1 MDDDKRIYLGQH
13 FLVDFNIISKII
25 GSCNVAKTDVVL
37 ELGTGYGYL
46 TKEISRL
53 VYAVYSYEIEKEL
66 YSGAKSYLSNERN
79 AKIFNEDFFEKCHIE
94 FDFFLSNVPYSR
106 SKEVVKWLS
115 FHEFREAILL
125 VQKEFSEKLIARPG
139 DPNFSVIS
147 VISQYCFDI
156 EPLFDVKKDS
166 FLPPPQIE
174 SKVVRL
180 RRNTKKMT
188 KDIIYNLEYLFS
200 RRNKKIIS
208 LLADNPVSNNKI
220 DELDAES
227 LVKFC
232 NKLIDLKQ

>member
-1 MDDDKRIYLGQH
+1 LDDDKRIYLGQH

-66 YSGAKSYLSNERN
+66 YSEAKSYLSNERN
-79 AKIFNEDFFEKCHIE
+79 VKIFNIDFFEKSHIE

-115 FHEFREAILL
+115 FHQFREAILL
-125 VQKEFSEKLIARPG
+125 VQKEFSEKLIACPG
-139 DPNFSVIS
+139 DANYSVIS
-147 VISQYCFDI
+147 VVSQYCFDI
-156 EPLFDVKKDS
+156 EQLFDVKKDS
-166 FLPPPQIE
+166 FLPRPQIE

-180 RRNTKKMT
+180 RRNAKKMNN
-188 KDIIYNLEYLFS
+188 DIIYNLEHLFS
-200 RRNKKIIS
+200 RRNKKIMSRI
-208 LLADNPVSNNKI
+208 ADNRVINKKI

-227 LVKFC
+227 LVRLC

>member
-66 YSGAKSYLSNERN
+66 YSEAKSYLSNERN

-174 SKVVRL
+174 SKVVSL

>member
-1 MDDDKRIYLGQH
+1 LDDDKRIYLGQH

-66 YSGAKSYLSNERN
+66 YSEAKSYLLNERN
-79 AKIFNEDFFEKCHIE
+79 ATIFNEDFFEKCHIE

>member
-1 MDDDKRIYLGQH
+1 LDDEKRIYLGQH
-13 FLVDFNIISKII
+13 FLVDFNIISKITR
-25 GSCNVAKTDVVL
+25 SCNVAETDVVL

-66 YSGAKSYLSNERN
+66 YSEAKSYLSNERN
-79 AKIFNEDFFEKCHIE
+79 VKIFNIDFFEKSHIE

-115 FHEFREAILL
+115 FHQFREAILL
-125 VQKEFSEKLIARPG
+125 VQKEFSEKLIACPG
-139 DPNFSVIS
+139 DANYSVIS
-147 VISQYCFDI
+147 VVSQYCFDI

-166 FLPPPQIE
+166 FLPRPQIE

-180 RRNTKKMT
+180 RRNAKKMNN
-188 KDIIYNLEYLFS
+188 DIIYNLEHLFS
-200 RRNKKIIS
+200 RRNKKIMSRI
-208 LLADNPVSNNKI
+208 ADNRVINKKI

-227 LVKFC
+227 LVRLC

>member
-1 MDDDKRIYLGQH
+1 LDDEKRIYLGQH
-13 FLVDFNIISKII
+13 FLVDFNIISKITR
-25 GSCNVAKTDVVL
+25 SCNVAETDVVL

-66 YSGAKSYLSNERN
+66 YSEAKSYLSNERN
-79 AKIFNEDFFEKCHIE
+79 VKIFNIDFFEKSHIE

-115 FHEFREAILL
+115 FHQFREAILL
-125 VQKEFSEKLIARPG
+125 VQKEFSEKLIACPG
-139 DPNFSVIS
+139 DANYSVIS
-147 VISQYCFDI
+147 VVSQYCFDI
-156 EPLFDVKKDS
+156 EQLFDVKKDS
-166 FLPPPQIE
+166 FLPRPQIE

-180 RRNTKKMT
+180 RRNAKKMNN
-188 KDIIYNLEYLFS
+188 DIIYNLEHLFS
-200 RRNKKIIS
+200 RRNKKIMSRI
-208 LLADNPVSNNKI
+208 ADNRVINKKI

-227 LVKFC
+227 LVRLC

>member
-66 YSGAKSYLSNERN
+66 YSEAKSYLSNERN

>member
-1 MDDDKRIYLGQH
+1 LDDDKRIYLGQH

-66 YSGAKSYLSNERN
+66 YSEAKSYLSNERN

-115 FHEFREAILL
+115 FREFREAILM

-147 VISQYCFDI
+147 VISQYCFDV

-188 KDIIYNLEYLFS
+188 KDIIFSLEYLFS

>member
-1 MDDDKRIYLGQH
+1 LDDDKRIYLGQH

-66 YSGAKSYLSNERN
+66 YSEAKSNLSNERN

-115 FHEFREAILL
+115 FREFREAILM

-147 VISQYCFDI
+147 VISQYCFDV

-188 KDIIYNLEYLFS
+188 KDIIFSLEYLFS

-208 LLADNPVSNNKI
+208 LLADNPVSYNKI
-220 DELDAES
+220 DELDAEC

>member
-66 YSGAKSYLSNERN
+66 YSEAKSYLSNERN

-180 RRNTKKMT
+180 RRNTKKMS

>member
-66 YSGAKSYLSNERN
+66 YSEAKSYLSNERN

-115 FHEFREAILL
+115 FREFREAILM

-147 VISQYCFDI
+147 VISQYCFDV

-180 RRNTKKMT
+180 RRNAKKMNN
-188 KDIIYNLEYLFS
+188 DIIYNLEHLFS
-200 RRNKKIIS
+200 RRNKKIMSRI
-208 LLADNPVSNNKI
+208 ADNRVINKKI

-227 LVKFC
+227 LVRLC

>member
-1 MDDDKRIYLGQH
+1 LDDEKRIYLGQH
-13 FLVDFNIISKII
+13 FLVDFNIISKITR
-25 GSCNVAKTDVVL
+25 SCNVAETDVVL

-66 YSGAKSYLSNERN
+66 YSEAKSYLSNERN
-79 AKIFNEDFFEKCHIE
+79 VKIFNIDFFEKSHIE

-115 FHEFREAILL
+115 FHQFREAILL
-125 VQKEFSEKLIARPG
+125 VQKEFSEKLIACPG
-139 DPNFSVIS
+139 DANYSVIS
-147 VISQYCFDI
+147 VVSQYCFDI

-166 FLPPPQIE
+166 FLPRPQIE

-180 RRNTKKMT
+180 RRTAKKMNN
-188 KDIIYNLEYLFS
+188 DIIYNLEHLFS
-200 RRNKKIIS
+200 RRNKKIMSRI
-208 LLADNPVSNNKI
+208 ADNPVINKKI

-227 LVKFC
+227 LVRLC
-232 NKLIDLKQ
+232 NKLIDFKQ

>member
-1 MDDDKRIYLGQH
+1 LDDDKRIYLGQH

-66 YSGAKSYLSNERN
+66 YSEAKSYLSNERN

-115 FHEFREAILL
+115 FREFREAILM

-188 KDIIYNLEYLFS
+188 KDIIFSLEYLFS

-208 LLADNPVSNNKI
+208 YLADNPVSYNKI

>member
-1 MDDDKRIYLGQH
+1 MDDEKRIYLGQH
-13 FLVDFNIISKII
+13 FLVDCNIISQII
-25 GSCNVAKTDVVL
+25 RSCRVGKTDVVL

-66 YSGAKSYLSNERN
+66 YSEAKRYLSNERN
-79 AKIFNEDFFEKCHIE
+79 VKIFNIDFFEKPHIE
-94 FDFFLSNVPYSR
+94 FDFFLSNLPYSR
-106 SKEVVKWLS
+106 SKDVVKWLS

-139 DPNFSVIS
+139 DANYSIIS

-156 EPLFDVKKDS
+156 EPLFDVKKEA

-180 RRNTKKMT
+180 RRNAKKMT
-188 KDIIYNLEYLFS
+188 KDIVYKLEHLFS

-208 LLADNPVSNNKI
+208 LITDNSLANKKI
-220 DELDAES
+220 DELDAEN

>member
-1 MDDDKRIYLGQH
+1 LDDEKRIYLGQH
-13 FLVDFNIISKII
+13 FLVDFNIISKITR
-25 GSCNVAKTDVVL
+25 SCNVAETDVVL

-66 YSGAKSYLSNERN
+66 YSEAKSYLSNERN
-79 AKIFNEDFFEKCHIE
+79 VKIFNIDFFEKSHIE

-115 FHEFREAILL
+115 FHQFREAILL
-125 VQKEFSEKLIARPG
+125 VQKEFSEKLIACPG
-139 DPNFSVIS
+139 DANYSVIS
-147 VISQYCFDI
+147 VVSQYCFDI
-156 EPLFDVKKDS
+156 EQLFDVKKDS
-166 FLPPPQIE
+166 FLPRPQIE

-180 RRNTKKMT
+180 RRNAKKMNN
-188 KDIIYNLEYLFS
+188 DIIYNLEHLFS
-200 RRNKKIIS
+200 RRNKKIMSRI
-208 LLADNPVSNNKI
+208 ADNPVINKKI

-227 LVKFC
+227 LVRLC

>member
-1 MDDDKRIYLGQH
+1 LDDEKRIYLGQH

-25 GSCNVAKTDVVL
+25 RSCNIAETDVVL

-66 YSGAKSYLSNERN
+66 YSEAKSYLSNERN
-79 AKIFNEDFFEKCHIE
+79 VKIFNIDFFEKSHIE

-115 FHEFREAILL
+115 FQEFREAILL
-125 VQKEFSEKLIARPG
+125 VQKEFSEKLIACPG
-139 DPNFSVIS
+139 DANYSVIS
-147 VISQYCFDI
+147 VVSQYCFDI

-166 FLPPPQIE
+166 FLPRPQIE

-180 RRNTKKMT
+180 RRTAKKMNN
-188 KDIIYNLEYLFS
+188 DIIYNLEHLFS
-200 RRNKKIIS
+200 RRNKKIMSKI
-208 LLADNPVSNNKI
+208 ADNPVINKKI

-227 LVKFC
+227 LVRLC
-232 NKLIDLKQ
+232 NKLIDFKQ

>member
-1 MDDDKRIYLGQH
+1 LDDDKRIYLGQH
-13 FLVDFNIISKII
+13 SLVDFNIISKII

-66 YSGAKSYLSNERN
+66 YSEAKSYLSNERN

-115 FHEFREAILL
+115 FREFREAILM

-147 VISQYCFDI
+147 VISQYCFDV

-188 KDIIYNLEYLFS
+188 KDIIFSLEYLFS

-208 LLADNPVSNNKI
+208 LLADNPVNYNKI

>member
-1 MDDDKRIYLGQH
+1 MDDEKRIYLGQH
-13 FLVDFNIISKII
+13 FLVDCNIISQII
-25 GSCNVAKTDVVL
+25 RSCRVAKTDVVL

-53 VYAVYSYEIEKEL
+53 VFTVYSYEIEKEL
-66 YSGAKSYLSNERN
+66 YSEAKRYLSNERN
-79 AKIFNEDFFEKCHIE
+79 VKIFNIDFFKKSHIE

-115 FHEFREAILL
+115 FHEFREAIML
-125 VQKEFSEKLIARPG
+125 VQKEFSEKLIACPG
-139 DPNFSVIS
+139 DANYSVIS

-166 FLPPPQIE
+166 FLPRPQIE

-180 RRNTKKMT
+180 RRNAKKMNN
-188 KDIIYNLEYLFS
+188 DIIYNLEHLFS

-208 LLADNPVSNNKI
+208 RIAGNPVINRKI

-227 LVKFC
+227 LVRLC

>member
-66 YSGAKSYLSNERN
+66 YSEAKSYLSNERN

-147 VISQYCFDI
+147 VISQYCFDV

-188 KDIIYNLEYLFS
+188 KDIIFSLEYLFS

>member
-1 MDDDKRIYLGQH
+1 LDDEKRIHLGQH

-25 GSCNVAKTDVVL
+25 RSCRVAKTDVVL

-53 VYAVYSYEIEKEL
+53 VYAVYSYEIENDL
-66 YSGAKSYLSNERN
+66 YSKAKSYLSNEKN
-79 AKIFNEDFFEKCHIE
+79 VEIFNIDFFEKPHIE

-125 VQKEFSEKLIARPG
+125 VQKEFSEKLIAHPG
-139 DPNFSVIS
+139 DANYSVIS

-156 EPLFDVKKDS
+156 VPLFDVKKDS

-180 RRNTKKMT
+180 TRNAKKMT
-188 KDIIYNLEYLFS
+188 KDIVYNLEHLFS

-208 LLADNPVSNNKI
+208 PIADNSLINKKI
-220 DELDAES
+220 DELDAEN
-227 LVKFC
+227 LVILC

>member
-1 MDDDKRIYLGQH
+1 LDDEKRIYLGQH
-13 FLVDFNIISKII
+13 FLVDFNIISKITR
-25 GSCNVAKTDVVL
+25 SCNVAETDVVL

-66 YSGAKSYLSNERN
+66 YSEAKSYLSNERN
-79 AKIFNEDFFEKCHIE
+79 VKIFNIDFFEKSHIE

-115 FHEFREAILL
+115 FHQFREAILL
-125 VQKEFSEKLIARPG
+125 VQKEFSEKLIACPG
-139 DPNFSVIS
+139 DANYSVIS
-147 VISQYCFDI
+147 VVSQYCFDI
-156 EPLFDVKKDS
+156 EQLFDVKKDS
-166 FLPPPQIE
+166 FLPRPQIE

-180 RRNTKKMT
+180 RRNAKKMNN
-188 KDIIYNLEYLFS
+188 DIIYNLEHLFS
-200 RRNKKIIS
+200 RRNKKIMSRI
-208 LLADNPVSNNKI
+208 ADNRGINKKI

-227 LVKFC
+227 LVRLC

>member
-66 YSGAKSYLSNERN
+66 YSEAKSYLSNERN

-147 VISQYCFDI
+147 VISQYCFDV

>member
-66 YSGAKSYLSNERN
+66 YSEAKSYLSNERN

-94 FDFFLSNVPYSR
+94 FDFFLSNLPYSR

-115 FHEFREAILL
+115 FHEFREAILM

-147 VISQYCFDI
+147 VISQYCFDV

-188 KDIIYNLEYLFS
+188 KDIIFSLEYLFS

-208 LLADNPVSNNKI
+208 LLADNPVNYNKI